1 MSEFKLLKGCDIHTP
16 LRVMKKGSIL
26 IQREKIVKVGQIDDS
41 KISPDTQIFDFR
53 QKLAVPGFI
62 DIHLHG
68 GGGVDFLDSSTD
80 SIVEALKTHLKN
92 GTTSLLPSIMT
103 TSHKHALEKIR
114 ALVDIKRSIPDMADI
129 PDIIGLNLEGPYI
142 SMEKSGAHRTQ
153 YIRKP
158 SLAEVQEYIKAS
170 EGNIRIM
177 TVAPEIEGM
186 SDIIHFL
193 SKQNIIPSAGHTNAN
208 YEQTQQAV
216 DSGVKL
222 ATHLFNAMR
231 GIAHRE
237 PGVAGALLL
246 NDNVYTEAV
255 ADGIHL
261 HPSILDLITRVKPI
275 EKIILVTDASKYY
288 GISQEASYTR
298 DGKLFGSTTALSL
311 ALKNMTQFT
320 GIPFDKILRMVTIN
334 PAMLLK
340 VESQKGVIKRGCD
353 ADIVILDKEMN
364 LCDVFCRG
372 KRFASS

>member
-1 MSEFKLLKGCDIHTP
+1 MSEFKLIKSCDIYTP
-16 LRVMKKGSIL
+16 LRMIKSGSIL
-26 IQREKIVKVGQIDDS
+26 IQGEKIARVGQIDDS
-41 KISPDTQIFDFR
+41 KIPPGTRIFDCD
-53 QKLAVPGFI
+53 KKIAVPGFI

-68 GGGVDFLDSSTD
+68 GGGVDFLDSSPD
-80 SIVEALKTHLKN
+80 SIVKALKVHLKN

-103 TSHKHALEKIR
+103 TSHKNALDTIR
-114 ALVDIKRSIPDMADI
+114 AFVNIKRSIPDI

-158 SLAEVQEYIKAS
+158 SLTEVQEYIRTS
-170 EGNIRIM
+170 EGSIKIM
-177 TVAPEIEGM
+177 TVGPEIEGA

-193 SKQNIIPSAGHTNAN
+193 SKQNIIPAAGHTNAN
-208 YEQTQQAV
+208 YEQSQQAV
-216 DSGVKL
+216 DSGVRL

-237 PGVAGALLL
+237 PGAAGAFLL

-288 GISQEASYTR
+288 GITQGASFTR

-311 ALKNMTQFT
+311 ALKNMMQFT
-320 GIPFDKILRMVTIN
+320 GMPLEKILRMVTIN
-334 PAMLLK
+334 PAKLLK
-340 VESQKGVIKRGCD
+340 VESQKGILKRGTD
-353 ADIVILDKEMN
+353 ADVVIMDEEMN
-364 LCDVFCRG
+364 LRNVFFRG
-372 KRFASS
+372 KRFTPS

>member
-1 MSEFKLLKGCDIHTP
+1 MSEFKLLKNCDVCTP
-16 LRVMKKGSIL
+16 LRVIKKGSIL
-26 IQREKIVKVGQIDDS
+26 IQGEKIAKVGQFDDS
-41 KISPDTQIFDFR
+41 NIPPKTQIFDYE
-53 QKLAVPGFI
+53 KKMAVPGFI

-68 GGGVDFLDSSTD
+68 GGGVDFLDSSPD
-80 SIVEALKTHLKN
+80 SIVKALKIHLNN

-103 TSHKHALEKIR
+103 TSHNHALDAIR
-114 ALVDIKRSIPDMADI
+114 TIIDIKRSIPDI

-158 SLAEVQEYIKAS
+158 SLTEVQEYIRAS

-177 TVAPEIEGM
+177 TVAPEIEGA

-208 YEQTQQAV
+208 YEQIQQAV
-216 DSGVKL
+216 NSGVRL

-237 PGVAGALLL
+237 PGAVGALLV
-246 NDNVYTEAV
+246 NDDVYTEAV
-255 ADGIHL
+255 ADGIHI

-275 EKIILVTDASKYY
+275 EKVILVTDASKYY
-288 GISQEASYTR
+288 GISQGASYTR

-311 ALKNMTQFT
+311 ALKNMAQFT
-320 GIPFDKILRMVTIN
+320 ALPFEKILRMVTIN
-334 PAMLLK
+334 PAKLLRI
-340 VESQKGVIKRGCD
+340 ESQKGGLKRGSD
-353 ADIVILDKEMN
+353 ADIVILDREMN
-364 LCDVFCRG
+364 LSYVFFRG
-372 KRFASS
+372 KRFTPS

>member
-1 MSEFKLLKGCDIHTP
+1 MSEFKLIKNCDIHTP
-16 LRVMKKGSIL
+16 LRVIKNGSIL
-26 IQREKIVKVGQIDDS
+26 IQGKKIAKVGQVDDS
-41 KISPDTQIFDFR
+41 KIPQETQIFDFK

-68 GGGVDFLDSSTD
+68 GGGVDFLDSSPD
-80 SIVEALKTHLKN
+80 SIVKALKIHLKN

-103 TSHKHALEKIR
+103 TSHKHALDTIR
-114 ALVDIKRSIPDMADI
+114 AFIDIKRSIPDI

-158 SLAEVQEYIKAS
+158 SLIEVQEYIKAS

-193 SKQNIIPSAGHTNAN
+193 SKQNVILSAGHTNAN

-216 DSGVKL
+216 NSGVRL

-237 PGVAGALLL
+237 PGAAGALLL
-246 NDNVYTEAV
+246 NDDVYTEAV

-261 HPSILDLITRVKPI
+261 HPSILELIARVKPI

-298 DGKLFGSTTALSL
+298 DGKLLGSTTALSL

-334 PAMLLK
+334 PAKLLR
-340 VESQKGVIKRGCD
+340 VESQKGSIKRGCD
-353 ADIVILDKEMN
+353 ADIIILDKEMN
-364 LCDVFCRG
+364 LSDVFSRG
-372 KRFASS
+372 MKFIPS

>member
-1 MSEFKLLKGCDIHTP
+1 MSEFKLIKNCDIHTP
-16 LRVMKKGSIL
+16 LRVIKNGSIL
-26 IQREKIVKVGQIDDS
+26 IQGKKIAKVGQVDDS
-41 KISPDTQIFDFR
+41 KIPQKTQIFDFK

-68 GGGVDFLDSSTD
+68 GGGVDFLDSSPD
-80 SIVEALKTHLKN
+80 SIVKALKIHLKN

-103 TSHKHALEKIR
+103 TSHKHALDTIR
-114 ALVDIKRSIPDMADI
+114 AFIDIKRSIPDI

-158 SLAEVQEYIKAS
+158 SLIEVQEYIKAS

-193 SKQNIIPSAGHTNAN
+193 SKQNVILSAGHTNAN

-216 DSGVKL
+216 NSGVRL

-237 PGVAGALLL
+237 PGAAGALLL
-246 NDNVYTEAV
+246 NDDVYTEAV

-261 HPSILDLITRVKPI
+261 HPSILELIARVKPI

-298 DGKLFGSTTALSL
+298 DGKLLGSTTALSL

-334 PAMLLK
+334 PAKLLR
-340 VESQKGVIKRGCD
+340 VESQKGSIKRGCD
-353 ADIVILDKEMN
+353 ADIIILDKEMN
-364 LCDVFCRG
+364 LSDVFSRG
-372 KRFASS
+372 MKFIPS

>member
-1 MSEFKLLKGCDIHTP
+1 MSEFKLIKSCDIYTP
-16 LRVMKKGSIL
+16 LRMIKSGSIL
-26 IQREKIVKVGQIDDS
+26 IQGEKIARVGQIDDS
-41 KISPDTQIFDFR
+41 KIPPGTRIFDCD
-53 QKLAVPGFI
+53 KKIAVPGFI

-68 GGGVDFLDSSTD
+68 GGGVDFLDSSPD
-80 SIVEALKTHLKN
+80 SIVKALKVHLKN

-103 TSHKHALEKIR
+103 TSHKNALDTIR
-114 ALVDIKRSIPDMADI
+114 AFVNIKRSIPDI

-158 SLAEVQEYIKAS
+158 SLTEVQEYIRTS
-170 EGNIRIM
+170 EGSIKIM
-177 TVAPEIEGM
+177 TVAPEIEGA

-193 SKQNIIPSAGHTNAN
+193 SKQNIIPAAGHTNAN
-208 YEQTQQAV
+208 YEQSQQAV
-216 DSGVKL
+216 DSGVRL

-237 PGVAGALLL
+237 PGAAGAFLL

-288 GISQEASYTR
+288 GITQGASFTR

-311 ALKNMTQFT
+311 ALKNMMQFT
-320 GIPFDKILRMVTIN
+320 GMPLEKILRMVTIN
-334 PAMLLK
+334 PAKLLK
-340 VESQKGVIKRGCD
+340 VESQKGILKRGTD
-353 ADIVILDKEMN
+353 ADVVIMDEEMN
-364 LCDVFCRG
+364 LRNVFFRG
-372 KRFASS
+372 KRFTPS

>member
-1 MSEFKLLKGCDIHTP
+1 MSGFKLIKSCDIYTP
-16 LRVMKKGSIL
+16 LRVIKKGSIL
-26 IQREKIVKVGQIDDS
+26 IQGEKIAKVGQIDDS
-41 KISPDTQIFDFR
+41 KIPPGTKILDFSQR
-53 QKLAVPGFI
+53 LAVPGFI

-68 GGGVDFLDSSTD
+68 GGGVDFLDSSPD
-80 SIVEALKTHLKN
+80 SISKALKAHLKN

-103 TSHKHALEKIR
+103 TSHKHALDTIR
-114 ALVDIKRSIPDMADI
+114 TFIDIKRSIPDI

-158 SLAEVQEYIKAS
+158 SLTEVQEYIKAS
-170 EGNIRIM
+170 EGNIKIM
-177 TVAPEIEGM
+177 TVAPEIEGA

-208 YEQTQQAV
+208 YEQIQQAV
-216 DSGVKL
+216 NLGVRL

-237 PGVAGALLL
+237 PGAAGALLL
-246 NDNVYTEAV
+246 NDDVYTEAV

-261 HPSILDLITRVKPI
+261 HPSILDLIARVKPI

-288 GISQEASYTR
+288 GISQGASLTR

-311 ALKNMTQFT
+311 ALKNMAQFT
-320 GIPFDKILRMVTIN
+320 AISFEKILRMVTIN
-334 PAMLLK
+334 PARLLRI
-340 VESQKGVIKRGCD
+340 ESQKGILKRGSD
-353 ADIVILDKEMN
+353 ADIVILDREIN
-364 LCDVFCRG
+364 LSDVFFRG
-372 KRFASS
+372 KRFTLS